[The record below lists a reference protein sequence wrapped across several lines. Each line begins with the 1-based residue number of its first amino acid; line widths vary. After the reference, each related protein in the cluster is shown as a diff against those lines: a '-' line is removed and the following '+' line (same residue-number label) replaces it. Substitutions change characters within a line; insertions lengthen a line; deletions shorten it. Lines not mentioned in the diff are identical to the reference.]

1 MHAWQEPRHRLV
13 SFIEADTLVVTGLNQ
28 FGTIDERSLLHLL
41 RRYPQRR
48 LVEAVRGCFLFG
60 LAGWQ
65 ILDRGVFRLRL
76 FQLIANALELND
88 QLEELA
94 LVGKGFERWRE
105 TVLLNVAR
113 IIERLARLRQQ
124 RPDLSFEALRAG
136 RLPECGSRLL
146 HLLLY
151 GFAAPLLQPQHPVCL
166 LPGAIV
172 AHAKIENV
180 PGKAQIRG
188 AHIAIGGSR
197 GNQ

>member
-1 MHAWQEPRHRLV
+1 MHAWQEPHQHQ
-13 SFIEADTLVVTGLNQ
+13 EKNKETNTLVVTGLNQ

-48 LVEAVRGCFLFG
+48 LVEAVRGRYLKG

-65 ILDRGVFRLRL
+65 IHDRGEFRLRL

-94 LVGKGFERWRE
+94 LVGKGFARWRE

-113 IIERLARLRQQ
+113 VIERLARLRQQ

-146 HLLLY
+146 HQLLY

-172 AHAKIENV
+172 AHAKIEN
-180 PGKAQIRG
+180 
-188 AHIAIGGSR
+188 
-197 GNQ
+197 